1 MIETTYTLA
10 DGRDVPAN
18 SPLAR
23 HERELLEAHLADLQ
37 RISST
42 EGRRMYLTHCERS
55 CGKAYRD
62 KLAATY
68 ADDWAQRKARAD
80 AAKERAHGV

>member
-1 MIETTYTLA
+1 MTNTYTLA
-10 DGRDVPAN
+10 DGRDVPYA

-23 HERELLEAHLADLQ
+23 HERELLAAHMADLQ

-42 EGRRMYLTHCERS
+42 DGRRMYLTQCERS

-68 ADDWAQRKARAD
+68 AADWEQRKAHAERL
-80 AAKERAHGV
+80 KERTHGV